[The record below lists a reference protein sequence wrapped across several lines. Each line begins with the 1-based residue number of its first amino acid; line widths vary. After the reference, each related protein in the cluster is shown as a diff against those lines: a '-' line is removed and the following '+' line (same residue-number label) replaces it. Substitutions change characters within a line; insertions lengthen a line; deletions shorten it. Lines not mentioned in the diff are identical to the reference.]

1 MRWESKY
8 WKPTK
13 KISLLFSVHECSF
26 SKSFLIDGIV
36 HTNSQMQRFSF
47 FFVVCIDF
55 LGSSKLCLKTHEPVR
70 WMDGFG
76 PEKSPPRYLLSE
88 SMIDTPLLY
97 YSSKV
102 VR

>member
-1 MRWESKY
+1 MGEQILEADKEDQFVVFCARVFFFQKLSHRWD
-8 WKPTK
+8 
-13 KISLLFSVHECSF
+13 CSHKF
-26 SKSFLIDGIV
+26 PDAEIFL
-36 HTNSQMQRFSF
+36 